1 MDTDAK
7 ILIVDD
13 DTVVAASVKAV
24 LGRRAYDITVT
35 NDALEAV
42 EFLHQRRFDLAILDV
57 MMPVMNGFQIMESVT
72 DLDLDTIFIIM
83 TGDITMDSAIKA
95 IRKGASDYIRK
106 PFDAEEMMIR
116 VENAIRHKR
125 SKDEKRLIQSE
136 KNQLE
141 LQLRQSQK
149 MEAIG
154 TLAGGMAH
162 DFNNTLGIIIGN
174 TELALRT
181 TPKESQVRQFLN
193 NIITASSRAEEM
205 VSRLL
210 SFSRVSDAVKKP
222 VDLISSIEESLRLMR
237 SSLPSNIE
245 IKRDFAVL
253 KVAVMGDQTQ
263 LNQVMV
269 NLCTN
274 ASHAMNGVGG
284 IIEVGIKLKDFDS
297 DVCADLGD
305 LPQGR
310 YVEITVSDTGQGIPE
325 EIIKRVFDPY
335 FTTKEPGKG
344 TGMGLA
350 VVHGIIKNHGGS
362 IRVQSSVG
370 KGTVFT
376 IHIPVIDA
384 ILDCETAHDPEFIQ
398 GGKESILLVDD
409 EFMIADTMK
418 IMMEQLGYRVSAFTE
433 SSRAIEV
440 FQDNPDAFDL
450 VITDMTMPKIT
461 GDMLAARIQELREN
475 MPVIICTGF
484 NNRVEPENLKNR
496 GIFEILSKPVRTT
509 TLAKAIKKVL
519 NAKKKERR
527 VDDRFAMK
535 EDIFVV
541 SASRPEK
548 KHSMVDISRS
558 GMAFKYY
565 SIKNQIVENGKYS
578 IMTSDRRFVMDDIHC
593 RTVSDIVLNHSRDL
607 TDVTVRRR
615 GIQFKD
621 LTSTQY
627 ESLGYF
633 LDNYTR
639 SVANAM

>member
-1 MDTDAK
+1 MDRNAK

-13 DTVVAASVKAV
+13 DTIVAASVKAV
-24 LGRRAYDITVT
+24 LGRREYDITVT

-42 EFLHQRRFDLAILDV
+42 EFLHQKKFDLAILDV

-125 SKDEKRLIQSE
+125 AKDEKRLIQSE

-174 TELALRT
+174 TELALRA
-181 TPKESQVRQFLN
+181 TPKDSQTRQFLN

-210 SFSRVSDAVKKP
+210 SFSRITDAEKKP

-245 IKRDFAVL
+245 IIRNFNASQI
-253 KVAVMGDQTQ
+253 AVMGDQTQ

-274 ASHAMNGVGG
+274 AAHAMNGSGG
-284 IIEVGIKLKDFDS
+284 VIEVHIDTKVFETDESAVLDN
-297 DVCADLGD
+297 LT
-305 LPQGR
+305 QGR
-310 YVEITVSDTGQGIPE
+310 YVEITISDTGHGIPE
-325 EIIKRVFDPY
+325 EIIKRIFDPY

-350 VVHGIIKNHGGS
+350 VVHGIIKNHGGAIKVES
-362 IRVQSSVG
+362 AVG

-376 IHIPVIDA
+376 IIMPVIDA
-384 ILDCETAHDPEFIQ
+384 ILDCEPAFDSEYIQ

-440 FQDNPDAFDL
+440 FECNPDAFDL
-450 VITDMTMPKIT
+450 VITDMTMPKMT
-461 GDMLAARIQELREN
+461 GDILAAKIQELKEN
-475 MPVIICTGF
+475 TPVIICTGF
-484 NNRVEPENLKNR
+484 NNRVEPGNLRNK
-496 GIFEILSKPVRTT
+496 GIFEILTKPVRTT

-519 NAKKKERR
+519 DARKKDRR
-527 VDDRFAMK
+527 VDDRFTMK

-541 SASRPEK
+541 SASKPEK
-548 KHSMVDISRS
+548 KHSMIDISRS
-558 GMAFKYY
+558 GMSFKYY
-565 SIKNQIVENGKYS
+565 SVRNQMVENGKYT
-578 IMTSDRRFVMDDIHC
+578 IMTSDSRFVLDDIPC

-607 TDVTVRRR
+607 TDVSVRRR
-615 GIQFKD
+615 GIQFKELSASQHESLD
-621 LTSTQY
+621 YFLEKYTSTAA
-627 ESLGYF
+627 
-633 LDNYTR
+633 
-639 SVANAM
+639 VAC